1 MHRSNE
7 ERCPVG
13 RLISSQEHVPPTVRV
28 ERVADRFLAEQDLE
42 ALALVDQD
50 RPCGLATRSKV
61 MSILFNRF
69 GFELFGRDP
78 ILEIADR
85 DPLIVR
91 TEEYLEAVLEK
102 AMRRDFKDIYDEIV
116 VVDGEGRFEGLLSVK
131 RLVLEQGN
139 ALAQSMA
146 QREMA
151 LTKAREM
158 KKVTDMKSRF
168 IAHVTHELR
177 SPVNAIIG
185 LSELMQLAVEGG
197 KTQHLS
203 EKLSLLSS
211 SAVNLRALITNI
223 LDLSKIEAGRMD
235 IILEEFDLVDL
246 LQEVAA
252 TTRILLGEKPVVL
265 QVSAGDEPQLIHSD
279 RIKVRQILVNLCSN
293 AAKFTDAG
301 QISLTLIREENGFEL
316 AVSDTGSGIR
326 EEDLERLFA
335 SFTQLEDAK
344 TRRHEGS
351 GLGLAITRELVSL
364 LGGRI
369 TVEST
374 YGEGSAFHLRL
385 PFKSTSNPKEIA

>member
-1 MHRSNE
+1 MDQSVE
-7 ERCPVG
+7 ERCPV
-13 RLISSQEHVPPTVRV
+13 RFLISSREQVPPTIRV
-28 ERVADRFLAEQDLE
+28 ERVADRFFAEQDLE
-42 ALALVDQD
+42 ALALVEEG
-50 RPCGLATRSKV
+50 RPCGLATRGKV

-85 DPLIVR
+85 EPLMVGEDESLEIV
-91 TEEYLEAVLEK
+91 LDK
-102 AMRRDFKDIYDEIV
+102 AMRREFRDIYDEIV
-116 VVDGEGRFEGLLSVK
+116 VVDEAGRFKGLLSVK
-131 RLVLEQGN
+131 RLVVEQGN
-139 ALAQSMA
+139 ALTQSMV
-146 QREMA
+146 QKEVA
-151 LTKAREM
+151 LAKAREM

-197 KTQHLS
+197 KTQQLP

-235 IILEEFDLVDL
+235 IIVEEFDLIAL
-246 LQEVAA
+246 LREVAETA
-252 TTRILLGEKPVVL
+252 RILLGEKPVVL
-265 QVSAGDEPQLIHSD
+265 EVDAGPEPQLIHSD
-279 RIKVRQILVNLCSN
+279 RVKVRQILTNLSSN
-293 AAKFTDAG
+293 AAKFTEAG
-301 QISLTLIREENGFEL
+301 RIAVSLKRRENGFEL

-326 EEDLERLFA
+326 KGDLGRLFT

-344 TRRHEGS
+344 TRRHEGT

-364 LGGRI
+364 LEGRI
-369 TVEST
+369 TVAST
-374 YGEGSAFHLRL
+374 YGEGTTFTVHLPL
-385 PFKSTSNPKEIA
+385 KPTANKKEAA

>member
-1 MHRSNE
+1 MDQSVE
-7 ERCPVG
+7 ERCPVKF
-13 RLISSQEHVPPTVRV
+13 LISSREQVPPTMRV
-28 ERVADRFLAEQDLE
+28 ERVADRFFAEQDLE
-42 ALALVDQD
+42 ALALVEEG
-50 RPCGLATRSKV
+50 RPCGLATRGKV

-85 DPLIVR
+85 EPLMVGEDESLEIV
-91 TEEYLEAVLEK
+91 LDK
-102 AMRRDFKDIYDEIV
+102 AMRREFKDIYDEIL
-116 VVDGEGRFEGLLSVK
+116 VVDEAGLFKGLLSVK
-131 RLVLEQGN
+131 RLVVEQGN
-139 ALAQSMA
+139 ALTQSMV
-146 QREMA
+146 QKEVA

-185 LSELMQLAVEGG
+185 LSELMQMAVEGG
-197 KTQHLS
+197 QSHQLP
-203 EKLSLLSS
+203 EKLSLLSI

-235 IILEEFDLVDL
+235 IIVEEFDLIAL
-246 LQEVAA
+246 LQEVAE

-265 QVSAGDEPQLIHSD
+265 EVAAGPEPQLIHSD
-279 RIKVRQILVNLCSN
+279 WVKVRQILTNLSSN
-293 AAKFTDAG
+293 AAKFTDKGRIAV
-301 QISLTLIREENGFEL
+301 SLERQGNEFEL

-326 EEDLERLFA
+326 KGDLGRLFT

-344 TRRHEGS
+344 TRRHEGT

-364 LGGRI
+364 LEGRI
-369 TVEST
+369 TVAST
-374 YGEGSAFHLRL
+374 YGEGTTFTVHLPL
-385 PFKSTSNPKEIA
+385 KPTANKKEAA

>member
-131 RLVLEQGN
+131 RLEK
-139 ALAQSMA
+139 
-146 QREMA
+146 
-151 LTKAREM
+151 TC
-158 KKVTDMKSRF
+158 RF
-168 IAHVTHELR
+168 
-177 SPVNAIIG
+177 
-185 LSELMQLAVEGG
+185 
-197 KTQHLS
+197 
-203 EKLSLLSS
+203 SS
-211 SAVNLRALITNI
+211 IRP
-223 LDLSKIEAGRMD
+223 
-235 IILEEFDLVDL
+235 
-246 LQEVAA
+246 
-252 TTRILLGEKPVVL
+252 TTRT
-265 QVSAGDEPQLIHSD
+265 A
-279 RIKVRQILVNLCSN
+279 
-293 AAKFTDAG
+293 
-301 QISLTLIREENGFEL
+301 
-316 AVSDTGSGIR
+316 SGAR
-326 EEDLERLFA
+326 
-335 SFTQLEDAK
+335 
-344 TRRHEGS
+344 
-351 GLGLAITRELVSL
+351 
-364 LGGRI
+364 
-369 TVEST
+369 
-374 YGEGSAFHLRL
+374 
-385 PFKSTSNPKEIA
+385 

>member
-1 MHRSNE
+1 MDQSVE
-7 ERCPVG
+7 ERCPV
-13 RLISSQEHVPPTVRV
+13 RFLISSREQVPPTIRV
-28 ERVADRFLAEQDLE
+28 ERVADRFFAEQDLE
-42 ALALVDQD
+42 ALALVEEG

-85 DPLIVR
+85 EPLMVGEDESLEIV
-91 TEEYLEAVLEK
+91 LDK
-102 AMRRDFKDIYDEIV
+102 AMRREFRDIYDEIV
-116 VVDGEGRFEGLLSVK
+116 VVDEAGRFKGLLSVK
-131 RLVLEQGN
+131 RLVVEQGN
-139 ALAQSMA
+139 ALTQSMV
-146 QREMA
+146 QKEVA
-151 LTKAREM
+151 LAKAREM

-197 KTQHLS
+197 KTQQLP

-235 IILEEFDLVDL
+235 IIVEEFDLIAL
-246 LQEVAA
+246 LREVAETA
-252 TTRILLGEKPVVL
+252 RILLGEKPVVL
-265 QVSAGDEPQLIHSD
+265 EVDAGPEPQLIHSD
-279 RIKVRQILVNLCSN
+279 RVKVRQILTNLSSN
-293 AAKFTDAG
+293 AAKFTEAG
-301 QISLTLIREENGFEL
+301 RIAVSLKRRENGFEL

-326 EEDLERLFA
+326 KGDLGRLFT
-335 SFTQLEDAK
+335 SFTQLEDAR
-344 TRRHEGS
+344 TRRHEGT

-364 LGGRI
+364 LEGRI
-369 TVEST
+369 TVAST
-374 YGEGSAFHLRL
+374 YGEGTTFTVHLPL
-385 PFKSTSNPKEIA
+385 KPTATKKEAA

>member
-1 MHRSNE
+1 MDQSVE
-7 ERCPVG
+7 ERCPV
-13 RLISSQEHVPPTVRV
+13 RFLISSREQVPPTIRV
-28 ERVADRFLAEQDLE
+28 ERVADRFFAEQDLE
-42 ALALVDQD
+42 ALALVEEG

-85 DPLIVR
+85 EPLTVGEEESLEIV
-91 TEEYLEAVLEK
+91 LDK
-102 AMRRDFKDIYDEIV
+102 AMRREFRDIYDEIV
-116 VVDGEGRFEGLLSVK
+116 VVDEAGRFKGLLSVK
-131 RLVLEQGN
+131 RLVVEQGN
-139 ALAQSMA
+139 ALTQSMV
-146 QREMA
+146 QKEVA
-151 LTKAREM
+151 LAKAREM

-197 KTQHLS
+197 KTQQLP

-235 IILEEFDLVDL
+235 IIVEEFDLIAL
-246 LQEVAA
+246 LREVAETA
-252 TTRILLGEKPVVL
+252 RILLGEKPVVL
-265 QVSAGDEPQLIHSD
+265 EVDAGPEPQLIHSD
-279 RIKVRQILVNLCSN
+279 RVKVRQILTNLSSN
-293 AAKFTDAG
+293 AAKFTEAG
-301 QISLTLIREENGFEL
+301 RIAVSLKRRENGFEL

-326 EEDLERLFA
+326 KGDLGRLFT

-344 TRRHEGS
+344 TRRHEGT

-364 LGGRI
+364 LEGRI
-369 TVEST
+369 TVAST
-374 YGEGSAFHLRL
+374 YGEGTTFTVHLPL
-385 PFKSTSNPKEIA
+385 KPTANKKEAA